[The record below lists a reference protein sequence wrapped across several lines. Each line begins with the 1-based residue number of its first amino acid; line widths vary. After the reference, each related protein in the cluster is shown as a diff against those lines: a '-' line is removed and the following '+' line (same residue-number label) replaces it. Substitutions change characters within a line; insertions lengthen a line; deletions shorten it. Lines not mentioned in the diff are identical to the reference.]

1 MKKFKKFVIILGA
14 LLIVALPFCGNI
26 SAYAD
31 GPEVIVEDT
40 TFFGLKPWY
49 SGLRDKNTNE
59 LVCVQDVPD
68 SGSNCLSL
76 TTFIWTAVANV
87 ATDLAVIA
95 AFGAIGFMLY
105 GGYLYMFSNGEAAK
119 VSAGKKTITNSII
132 GLAVAMLANVIF
144 TTIKTVL
151 LVDGYSVG
159 VEAGGAQHNLVNI
172 PDPGLVATE
181 TVQWVV
187 GVAGVVCLIFI
198 ILGGVSY
205 TTSNGD
211 AAKVKKAKDTILYAL
226 IGLAIVGLAEVITA
240 FAANMIRDSKKDT
253 VSTILIK
260 EANEEQI
267 S

>member
-14 LLIVALPFCGNI
+14 LLIVALPFCSSIG
-26 SAYAD
+26 AYAD
-31 GPEVIVEDT
+31 TDVKTKVEDT
-40 TFFGLKPWY
+40 TFFGLRPWY
-49 SGLRDKNTNE
+49 SGLRYENGD
-59 LVCVQDVPD
+59 LVCVQDVPAKD
-68 SGSNCLSL
+68 SNCLSL
-76 TTFIWTAVANV
+76 STFIWTAVANV

-105 GGYLYMFSNGEAAK
+105 GGYLYMFSNGEAVK

-132 GLAVAMLANVIF
+132 GLAVAMLANIIF

-181 TVQWVV
+181 TIQWVV

-198 ILGGVSY
+198 ILGGVGY